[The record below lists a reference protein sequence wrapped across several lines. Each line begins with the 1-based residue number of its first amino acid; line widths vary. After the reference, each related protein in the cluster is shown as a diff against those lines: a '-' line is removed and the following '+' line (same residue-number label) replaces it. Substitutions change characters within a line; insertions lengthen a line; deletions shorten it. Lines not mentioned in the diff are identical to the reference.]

1 MENCHQSELGSS
13 RHCHS
18 ENSLLVESKLF
29 VGSNPYV
36 HHELPQSQSGS
47 AACVDGGGETSSFV
61 SPSPASSSG
70 NHSDNLGNNR

>member
-1 MENCHQSELGSS
+1 MENCHQEHGVS
-13 RHCHS
+13 HHS

-36 HHELPQSQSGS
+36 HPHDLPQSGS
-47 AACVDGGGETSSFV
+47 AACADGGGETSSFV

-70 NHSDNLGNNR
+70 HQSDNFGK

>member
-1 MENCHQSELGSS
+1 MGASH
-13 RHCHS
+13 HS

-36 HHELPQSQSGS
+36 PLHHDHPQQSQPGS

-70 NHSDNLGNNR
+70 NHSEGDNLGNNQWEQ